1 MTTATGVT
9 RIAWQRLDVPGAE
22 WCEVER
28 ASDGTRIAGVVI
40 VPDDGRPYRVDYV
53 LRLDPEG
60 RTRQVEVDAVGATGD
75 AASVRLTADG
85 KGTWRSSS
93 GLVLESSPRPSTRTS
108 ASRRS
113 RTHCRSG
120 ASACEPARGGT
131 SRSPGCCSR
140 AWRSFHGRQ
149 SYERLDELTYVY
161 RSSGFEAQIEVF
173 PDGLVREYRGLW
185 RAVARSA
192 GL

>member
-40 VPDDGRPYRVDYV
+40 VPDNGRPYRVDYV

-60 RTRQVEVDAVGATGD
+60 RTRQVQVDAVGATGD
-75 AASVRLTADG
+75 AASVRLTTDG

-93 GLVLESSPRPSTRTS
+93 GLVLESSAAIDADFGFSPITNSLPIWRLGLRAGEGRDIEVAWVLFPSL
-108 ASRRS
+108 
-113 RTHCRSG
+113 
-120 ASACEPARGGT
+120 EVV
-131 SRSPGCCSR
+131 
-140 AWRSFHGRQ
+140 HGRQ